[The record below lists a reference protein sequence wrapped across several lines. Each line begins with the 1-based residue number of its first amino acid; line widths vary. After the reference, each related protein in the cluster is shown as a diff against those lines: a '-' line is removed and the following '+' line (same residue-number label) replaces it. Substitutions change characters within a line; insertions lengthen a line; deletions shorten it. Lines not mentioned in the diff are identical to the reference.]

1 MGKETPWAARAF
13 LLMILRKYIY
23 LEQPCDE
30 LCISEY
36 LSNTSEILIK
46 YRAFHEQAIH
56 SQWKENQ
63 DAYIQ

>member
-13 LLMILRKYIY
+13 LLMIQRKNIY
-23 LEQPCDE
+23 LEQPRDE

-46 YRAFHEQAIH
+46 YRTFHEQAIH